1 MTRSNNALATLALAC
16 LALSV
21 AQSALAGDLEV
32 RLEGLRSAD
41 GSARVALH
49 HRVDGVKFPDDAGIV
64 AAVSRRAVAGSM
76 RIVFTDLPPG
86 DYAVAAFH
94 DADGDGELAT
104 NLLGM
109 PTEGYGFSNGARGFM
124 GPPRFDAAAVTVG
137 EEAGPLSIAVP
148 LGYPES

>member
-1 MTRSNNALATLALAC
+1 MTRSNNTLVGLALAC
-16 LALSV
+16 LALFA
-21 AQSALAGDLEV
+21 AQTALAGDLEI
-32 RLEGLRSAD
+32 RLDGLRSAD
-41 GSARVALH
+41 GDARIALH
-49 HRVDGVKFPDDAGIV
+49 RRVDGVKFPDGAGVV
-64 AAVSRRAVAGSM
+64 AAISRRAVAGSM
-76 RIVFTDLPPG
+76 RVVFTDLPPG

-137 EEAGPLSIAVP
+137 QEAGLLSVAVP
-148 LGYPES
+148 MGYPES

>member
-1 MTRSNNALATLALAC
+1 MTRSNNTLAGLALAC
-16 LALSV
+16 LASFA
-21 AQSALAGDLEV
+21 AQAALAGDLEV

-41 GSARVALH
+41 GEARIALH
-49 HRVDGVKFPDDAGIV
+49 RRVDGVKFPDDAGVV
-64 AAVSRRAVAGSM
+64 AAISRRAAAGSV
-76 RIVFTDLPPG
+76 RVVFTDLPPG

-104 NLLGM
+104 NILGM

-137 EEAGPLSIAVP
+137 EEADPLSIAVP
-148 LGYPES
+148 MGYPGS